1 LDFAAGALCTQHD
14 ASSGNLALEG
24 VAVTHLVVVA
34 CHFYRETARYEGDVS
49 ESRDIGEAQILVVD
63 SAVIVNIF
71 VVDKY
76 LRRSQAFLVNA
87 LVNSL
92 FSEQNPSVVQ
102 NGFGGVVPDPDVGD
116 SVSLEQNALL
126 LHVTLLDRFREGL
139 FQHGFEVL
147 ALVGC
152 LGDHS
157 VILRIHGADHL
168 LLLPEHLDV
177 LHDQAVLLGVCDA
190 GLSDKLVHLSH
201 LLGVVRL
208 RPELFRE

>member
-1 LDFAAGALCTQHD
+1 MQ
-14 ASSGNLALEG
+14 
-24 VAVTHLVVVA
+24 
-34 CHFYRETARYEGDVS
+34 
-49 ESRDIGEAQILVVD
+49 
-63 SAVIVNIF
+63 
-71 VVDKY
+71 
-76 LRRSQAFLVNA
+76 
-87 LVNSL
+87 NS
-92 FSEQNPSVVQ
+92 
-102 NGFGGVVPDPDVGD
+102 FGGVVPDPDVGD

-177 LHDQAVLLGVCDA
+177 LHD
-190 GLSDKLVHLSH
+190 
-201 LLGVVRL
+201 
-208 RPELFRE
+208 